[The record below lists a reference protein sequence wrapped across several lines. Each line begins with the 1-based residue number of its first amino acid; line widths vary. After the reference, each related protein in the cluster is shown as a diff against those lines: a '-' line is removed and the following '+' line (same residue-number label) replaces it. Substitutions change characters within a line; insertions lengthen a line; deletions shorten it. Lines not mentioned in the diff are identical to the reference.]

1 MPSAQPLPQELC
13 LWPPAADAEPGSGF
27 LHLAQMAWVA
37 NRLIPVWS
45 AEAEG
50 PAPLLKEKGGHQTGA
65 CPVDQEERKGL
76 SGLSDQGWGEVL

>member
-1 MPSAQPLPQELC
+1 
-13 LWPPAADAEPGSGF
+13 
-27 LHLAQMAWVA
+27 MAWVA